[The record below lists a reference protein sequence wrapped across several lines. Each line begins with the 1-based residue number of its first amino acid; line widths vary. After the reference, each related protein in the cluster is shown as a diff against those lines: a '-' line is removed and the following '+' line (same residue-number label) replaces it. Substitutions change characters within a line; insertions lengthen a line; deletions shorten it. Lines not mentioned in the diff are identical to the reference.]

1 MPLIKIAVLDDYQD
15 VALQMA
21 DWSILDGRVEV
32 TVFQDHLFEPDAVAD
47 RLAPFEVVCAMRE
60 RTPFPRALLE
70 RLPELKLI
78 VSTGA
83 RNASIDV
90 AAARDLGI
98 TVCGTGYRSHGAA
111 ELTWAL
117 IMAAAKYI
125 PEEWASVRSGG
136 WQTRVGRDL
145 KGATLGIAGLGT
157 LGAAMAKYGHAFDMN
172 VIAWSTN
179 LTQEK
184 AAEHGARLVS
194 KEQLFR
200 EADILTLHLVLSD
213 RTRGIVGAAELALM
227 KATALLVNTSRG
239 PLIDETA
246 LVDVLKRK
254 AIGGAALDVFDTE
267 PLPADH
273 PLRTLPNALVTPHI
287 GFVTEETYK
296 VFYQDSVEAVLAWL
310 NGSPVRQLN

>member
-32 TVFQDHLFEPDAVAD
+32 MVFQDHLFEPDAVAD
-47 RLAPFEVVCAMRE
+47 RLAPFEVVFAMRE

-70 RLPELKLI
+70 RLPKLKLI

-145 KGATLGIAGLGT
+145 KGATLGIACLGT

-267 PLPADH
+267 PLPPDH

>member
-32 TVFQDHLFEPDAVAD
+32 TVFQDHLFEPGALVA
-47 RLAPFEVVCAMRE
+47 RLEPFEVICAMRE
-60 RTPFPRALLE
+60 RTPFQRPLLE
-70 RLPELKLI
+70 RLPRLKLI

-83 RNASIDV
+83 RNASIDM

-125 PEEWASVRSGG
+125 PEECASVRSGG
-136 WQTRVGRDL
+136 WQTRVSRDL

-200 EADILTLHLVLSD
+200 EADILTLHLVLSE
-213 RTRGIVGAAELALM
+213 RTRGIVGALELALM
-227 KATALLVNTSRG
+227 KTTALLVNTSRG

-246 LVDVLKRK
+246 LVDVLRRK

-267 PLPADH
+267 PLPQDH

-287 GFVTEETYK
+287 GFVTEETYR
-296 VFYQDSVEAVLAWL
+296 VFHQDSVEAVLAWL